1 MFRVHQLVAIVFLNH
16 KPCGHKLVIDHID
29 SNSLN
34 NNLNNLRLVT
44 NRENTSKEK
53 TIKKGLPACVYLH
66 KPNNKYR
73 VRIRINGKNTHLGY
87 FKNILDA
94 ENAYFKKLNKIKIMG
109 ASKNLF
115 LMLQEQSVETN
126 NFLPSKKEIQ
136 LSAKSFVSNLLDAG
150 TTDKMELYAQSVRI
164 NEALQIVTDELK
176 NSIPQENFEA
186 FGIKGTYRSGGET
199 LNYKEDLVYAELE
212 AKLKERAELIK
223 VATKS
228 KDTIY
233 DSEGVEVT
241 KVSSTQRKSSLAISF

>member
-1 MFRVHQLVAIVFLNH
+1 
-16 KPCGHKLVIDHID
+16 
-29 SNSLN
+29 
-34 NNLNNLRLVT
+34 
-44 NRENTSKEK
+44 
-53 TIKKGLPACVYLH
+53 
-66 KPNNKYR
+66 
-73 VRIRINGKNTHLGY
+73 
-87 FKNILDA
+87 
-94 ENAYFKKLNKIKIMG
+94 MG
-109 ASKNLF
+109 ANSNLF

-126 NFLPSKKEIQ
+126 NFLPTKKEIQ

-150 TTDKMELYAQSVRI
+150 TTDKMELYAQAVRI

-186 FGIKGTYRSGGET
+186 FGIKGTYRSGGES
-199 LNYKEDLVYAELE
+199 LNYKEDYVYAELE

-241 KVSSTQRKSSLAISF
+241 KVSSTPRKSSLAISF

>member
-1 MFRVHQLVAIVFLNH
+1 
-16 KPCGHKLVIDHID
+16 
-29 SNSLN
+29 
-34 NNLNNLRLVT
+34 
-44 NRENTSKEK
+44 
-53 TIKKGLPACVYLH
+53 
-66 KPNNKYR
+66 
-73 VRIRINGKNTHLGY
+73 
-87 FKNILDA
+87 
-94 ENAYFKKLNKIKIMG
+94 MG
-109 ASKNLF
+109 ANSNLF

-126 NFLPSKKEIQ
+126 NFLPTKKEIQ

-150 TTDKMELYAQSVRI
+150 ATDKMELYAQAVRI

-199 LNYKEDLVYAELE
+199 LNYKEDYVYAELE

>member
-1 MFRVHQLVAIVFLNH
+1 
-16 KPCGHKLVIDHID
+16 
-29 SNSLN
+29 
-34 NNLNNLRLVT
+34 
-44 NRENTSKEK
+44 
-53 TIKKGLPACVYLH
+53 
-66 KPNNKYR
+66 
-73 VRIRINGKNTHLGY
+73 
-87 FKNILDA
+87 
-94 ENAYFKKLNKIKIMG
+94 MG
-109 ASKNLF
+109 ANSNLF

-126 NFLPSKKEIQ
+126 NFLPTKKEIQ

-150 TTDKMELYAQSVRI
+150 TTDKMELYAQAVRI

-186 FGIKGTYRSGGET
+186 FGIKGTYRSGGES

>member
-1 MFRVHQLVAIVFLNH
+1 
-16 KPCGHKLVIDHID
+16 
-29 SNSLN
+29 
-34 NNLNNLRLVT
+34 
-44 NRENTSKEK
+44 
-53 TIKKGLPACVYLH
+53 
-66 KPNNKYR
+66 
-73 VRIRINGKNTHLGY
+73 
-87 FKNILDA
+87 
-94 ENAYFKKLNKIKIMG
+94 MG
-109 ASKNLF
+109 ANSNLF

-126 NFLPSKKEIQ
+126 NFLPTKKEIQ

-150 TTDKMELYAQSVRI
+150 QTDKMELYAQAVRI

-199 LNYKEDLVYAELE
+199 LNYKEDYVYAELE
-212 AKLKERAELIK
+212 QKLKERAELIK

>member
-1 MFRVHQLVAIVFLNH
+1 
-16 KPCGHKLVIDHID
+16 
-29 SNSLN
+29 
-34 NNLNNLRLVT
+34 
-44 NRENTSKEK
+44 
-53 TIKKGLPACVYLH
+53 
-66 KPNNKYR
+66 
-73 VRIRINGKNTHLGY
+73 
-87 FKNILDA
+87 
-94 ENAYFKKLNKIKIMG
+94 MG
-109 ASKNLF
+109 ANSNLF

-126 NFLPSKKEIQ
+126 NFLPTKKEIQ

-150 TTDKMELYAQSVRI
+150 TTDKMELYAQAVRI

-186 FGIKGTYRSGGET
+186 FGVKGTYRSGGES

>member
-1 MFRVHQLVAIVFLNH
+1 
-16 KPCGHKLVIDHID
+16 
-29 SNSLN
+29 
-34 NNLNNLRLVT
+34 
-44 NRENTSKEK
+44 
-53 TIKKGLPACVYLH
+53 
-66 KPNNKYR
+66 
-73 VRIRINGKNTHLGY
+73 
-87 FKNILDA
+87 
-94 ENAYFKKLNKIKIMG
+94 MG
-109 ASKNLF
+109 ANSNLF

-126 NFLPSKKEIQ
+126 NFLPTKKEIQ

-150 TTDKMELYAQSVRI
+150 ATDKMELYAQAVRI

>member
-1 MFRVHQLVAIVFLNH
+1 
-16 KPCGHKLVIDHID
+16 
-29 SNSLN
+29 
-34 NNLNNLRLVT
+34 
-44 NRENTSKEK
+44 
-53 TIKKGLPACVYLH
+53 
-66 KPNNKYR
+66 
-73 VRIRINGKNTHLGY
+73 
-87 FKNILDA
+87 
-94 ENAYFKKLNKIKIMG
+94 MG
-109 ASKNLF
+109 ANSNLF

-150 TTDKMELYAQSVRI
+150 ATDKMELYAQAVRI

-186 FGIKGTYRSGGET
+186 FGIKGTYRSGGES
-199 LNYKEDLVYAELE
+199 LNYKEDFIYSELE

>member
-1 MFRVHQLVAIVFLNH
+1 
-16 KPCGHKLVIDHID
+16 
-29 SNSLN
+29 
-34 NNLNNLRLVT
+34 
-44 NRENTSKEK
+44 
-53 TIKKGLPACVYLH
+53 
-66 KPNNKYR
+66 
-73 VRIRINGKNTHLGY
+73 
-87 FKNILDA
+87 
-94 ENAYFKKLNKIKIMG
+94 MG
-109 ASKNLF
+109 ANSNLF

-126 NFLPSKKEIQ
+126 NFLPTKKEIQ

-150 TTDKMELYAQSVRI
+150 QTDKMELYAQAVRI

-176 NSIPQENFEA
+176 NSIPQENFEC
-186 FGIKGTYRSGGET
+186 FGVKGTYRSGGES

>member
-1 MFRVHQLVAIVFLNH
+1 
-16 KPCGHKLVIDHID
+16 
-29 SNSLN
+29 
-34 NNLNNLRLVT
+34 
-44 NRENTSKEK
+44 
-53 TIKKGLPACVYLH
+53 
-66 KPNNKYR
+66 
-73 VRIRINGKNTHLGY
+73 
-87 FKNILDA
+87 
-94 ENAYFKKLNKIKIMG
+94 MG
-109 ASKNLF
+109 ANSNLF

-136 LSAKSFVSNLLDAG
+136 LSAKSFVSNLLEAG
-150 TTDKMELYAQSVRI
+150 QTDKMELYAQAMRI

-212 AKLKERAELIK
+212 QKLKERAELIK

-241 KVSSTQRKSSLAISF
+241 KVSSTQRKSSLAITF

>member
-1 MFRVHQLVAIVFLNH
+1 
-16 KPCGHKLVIDHID
+16 
-29 SNSLN
+29 
-34 NNLNNLRLVT
+34 
-44 NRENTSKEK
+44 
-53 TIKKGLPACVYLH
+53 
-66 KPNNKYR
+66 
-73 VRIRINGKNTHLGY
+73 
-87 FKNILDA
+87 
-94 ENAYFKKLNKIKIMG
+94 MG
-109 ASKNLF
+109 ANSNLF

-126 NFLPSKKEIQ
+126 NFLPTKKEIQ

-150 TTDKMELYAQSVRI
+150 TTDKMELYAQAVRI

-186 FGIKGTYRSGGET
+186 FGIKGTYRSGGES
-199 LNYKEDLVYAELE
+199 LNYKEDYVYAELE

>member
-1 MFRVHQLVAIVFLNH
+1 
-16 KPCGHKLVIDHID
+16 
-29 SNSLN
+29 
-34 NNLNNLRLVT
+34 
-44 NRENTSKEK
+44 
-53 TIKKGLPACVYLH
+53 
-66 KPNNKYR
+66 
-73 VRIRINGKNTHLGY
+73 
-87 FKNILDA
+87 
-94 ENAYFKKLNKIKIMG
+94 MG
-109 ASKNLF
+109 ANSNLF

-126 NFLPSKKEIQ
+126 NFLPTKAEIK

-150 TTDKMELYAQSVRI
+150 TTDKMELYAQAVRI

-176 NSIPQENFEA
+176 NSIPQENFEC

-199 LNYKEDLVYAELE
+199 LNYKEDYVYAELE

>member
-1 MFRVHQLVAIVFLNH
+1 
-16 KPCGHKLVIDHID
+16 
-29 SNSLN
+29 
-34 NNLNNLRLVT
+34 
-44 NRENTSKEK
+44 
-53 TIKKGLPACVYLH
+53 
-66 KPNNKYR
+66 
-73 VRIRINGKNTHLGY
+73 
-87 FKNILDA
+87 
-94 ENAYFKKLNKIKIMG
+94 MG
-109 ASKNLF
+109 ANSNLF

-126 NFLPSKKEIQ
+126 NFLPTKKEIQ

-150 TTDKMELYAQSVRI
+150 TTDKMELYAQAVRI

-186 FGIKGTYRSGGET
+186 FGVKGTYRSGGES

-212 AKLKERAELIK
+212 VKLKERAELIK

>member
-1 MFRVHQLVAIVFLNH
+1 M
-16 KPCGHKLVIDHID
+16 G
-29 SNSLN
+29 
-34 NNLNNLRLVT
+34 VT
-44 NRENTSKEK
+44 
-53 TIKKGLPACVYLH
+53 
-66 KPNNKYR
+66 
-73 VRIRINGKNTHLGY
+73 
-87 FKNILDA
+87 
-94 ENAYFKKLNKIKIMG
+94 
-109 ASKNLF
+109 KNLF

-150 TTDKMELYAQSVRI
+150 ETDKMELYAQAVRI

-186 FGIKGTYRSGGET
+186 FGIKGTYRSGGES
-199 LNYKEDLVYAELE
+199 LNYKEDVVYAELE

-241 KVSSTQRKSSLAISF
+241 KVSSTPRKSSLAITF

>member
-1 MFRVHQLVAIVFLNH
+1 
-16 KPCGHKLVIDHID
+16 
-29 SNSLN
+29 
-34 NNLNNLRLVT
+34 
-44 NRENTSKEK
+44 
-53 TIKKGLPACVYLH
+53 
-66 KPNNKYR
+66 
-73 VRIRINGKNTHLGY
+73 
-87 FKNILDA
+87 
-94 ENAYFKKLNKIKIMG
+94 MG
-109 ASKNLF
+109 ANKNLF

-126 NFLPSKKEIQ
+126 NFLPTKKEIQ

-150 TTDKMELYAQSVRI
+150 QTDKMELYAQAVRI

-212 AKLKERAELIK
+212 QKLKERAELIK

>member
-1 MFRVHQLVAIVFLNH
+1 
-16 KPCGHKLVIDHID
+16 
-29 SNSLN
+29 
-34 NNLNNLRLVT
+34 
-44 NRENTSKEK
+44 
-53 TIKKGLPACVYLH
+53 
-66 KPNNKYR
+66 
-73 VRIRINGKNTHLGY
+73 
-87 FKNILDA
+87 
-94 ENAYFKKLNKIKIMG
+94 MG
-109 ASKNLF
+109 ANSNLF

-150 TTDKMELYAQSVRI
+150 TTDKMELYAQAVRI

-212 AKLKERAELIK
+212 QKLKERAELIK

-241 KVSSTQRKSSLAISF
+241 KVSSTQRKSSLAITF

>member
-1 MFRVHQLVAIVFLNH
+1 
-16 KPCGHKLVIDHID
+16 
-29 SNSLN
+29 
-34 NNLNNLRLVT
+34 
-44 NRENTSKEK
+44 
-53 TIKKGLPACVYLH
+53 
-66 KPNNKYR
+66 
-73 VRIRINGKNTHLGY
+73 
-87 FKNILDA
+87 
-94 ENAYFKKLNKIKIMG
+94 MG
-109 ASKNLF
+109 ANSNLF

-126 NFLPSKKEIQ
+126 NFLPTKKEIQ

-150 TTDKMELYAQSVRI
+150 TTDKMELYAQAVRV

-186 FGIKGTYRSGGET
+186 FGIKGTYRSGGES
-199 LNYKEDLVYAELE
+199 LNYKEDFIYAELE

>member
-1 MFRVHQLVAIVFLNH
+1 
-16 KPCGHKLVIDHID
+16 
-29 SNSLN
+29 
-34 NNLNNLRLVT
+34 
-44 NRENTSKEK
+44 
-53 TIKKGLPACVYLH
+53 
-66 KPNNKYR
+66 
-73 VRIRINGKNTHLGY
+73 
-87 FKNILDA
+87 
-94 ENAYFKKLNKIKIMG
+94 MG
-109 ASKNLF
+109 ANSNLF

-136 LSAKSFVSNLLDAG
+136 FSAKSFVSNLLDAG
-150 TTDKMELYAQSVRI
+150 ATDKMELYAQAVRI

-212 AKLKERAELIK
+212 QKLKERAELIK

-228 KDTIY
+228 KETIY

>member
-1 MFRVHQLVAIVFLNH
+1 
-16 KPCGHKLVIDHID
+16 
-29 SNSLN
+29 
-34 NNLNNLRLVT
+34 
-44 NRENTSKEK
+44 
-53 TIKKGLPACVYLH
+53 
-66 KPNNKYR
+66 
-73 VRIRINGKNTHLGY
+73 
-87 FKNILDA
+87 
-94 ENAYFKKLNKIKIMG
+94 MG
-109 ASKNLF
+109 ANSNLF

-150 TTDKMELYAQSVRI
+150 ETDKMELYAQAVRI

-186 FGIKGTYRSGGET
+186 FGIKGTYRAGGES
-199 LNYKEDLVYAELE
+199 LNYKEDVVYLELE
-212 AKLKERAELIK
+212 TKLKERAELIK

-241 KVSSTQRKSSLAISF
+241 KVSSTQRKSSLAITF

>member
-1 MFRVHQLVAIVFLNH
+1 
-16 KPCGHKLVIDHID
+16 
-29 SNSLN
+29 
-34 NNLNNLRLVT
+34 
-44 NRENTSKEK
+44 
-53 TIKKGLPACVYLH
+53 
-66 KPNNKYR
+66 
-73 VRIRINGKNTHLGY
+73 
-87 FKNILDA
+87 
-94 ENAYFKKLNKIKIMG
+94 MG
-109 ASKNLF
+109 ANSNLF

-126 NFLPSKKEIQ
+126 NFLPTKKEIQ
-136 LSAKSFVSNLLDAG
+136 LSAKSFVSNLLDSG
-150 TTDKMELYAQSVRI
+150 QTDKMELYAQAVRI

-233 DSEGVEVT
+233 DSEGIEVT

>member
-1 MFRVHQLVAIVFLNH
+1 
-16 KPCGHKLVIDHID
+16 
-29 SNSLN
+29 
-34 NNLNNLRLVT
+34 
-44 NRENTSKEK
+44 
-53 TIKKGLPACVYLH
+53 
-66 KPNNKYR
+66 
-73 VRIRINGKNTHLGY
+73 
-87 FKNILDA
+87 
-94 ENAYFKKLNKIKIMG
+94 MG
-109 ASKNLF
+109 ANSNLF

-126 NFLPSKKEIQ
+126 NFLPTKKEIQ

-150 TTDKMELYAQSVRI
+150 QTDKMELYAQAVRI
-164 NEALQIVTDELK
+164 NEALQVVTDELK

-212 AKLKERAELIK
+212 QKLKERAELIK

>member
-1 MFRVHQLVAIVFLNH
+1 
-16 KPCGHKLVIDHID
+16 
-29 SNSLN
+29 
-34 NNLNNLRLVT
+34 
-44 NRENTSKEK
+44 
-53 TIKKGLPACVYLH
+53 
-66 KPNNKYR
+66 
-73 VRIRINGKNTHLGY
+73 
-87 FKNILDA
+87 
-94 ENAYFKKLNKIKIMG
+94 MG
-109 ASKNLF
+109 ANSNLF

-150 TTDKMELYAQSVRI
+150 ATDKMELYAQAVRI

-199 LNYKEDLVYAELE
+199 LNYKEDYVYAELE
-212 AKLKERAELIK
+212 QKLKERAELIK

>member
-1 MFRVHQLVAIVFLNH
+1 
-16 KPCGHKLVIDHID
+16 
-29 SNSLN
+29 
-34 NNLNNLRLVT
+34 
-44 NRENTSKEK
+44 
-53 TIKKGLPACVYLH
+53 
-66 KPNNKYR
+66 
-73 VRIRINGKNTHLGY
+73 
-87 FKNILDA
+87 
-94 ENAYFKKLNKIKIMG
+94 MG
-109 ASKNLF
+109 ANSNLF

-126 NFLPSKKEIQ
+126 NFLPTKKEIQ

-150 TTDKMELYAQSVRI
+150 TTDKMELYAQAVRI

-212 AKLKERAELIK
+212 QKLKERAELIK